1 MPQLDIMSFPTQIF
15 WAIVFL
21 SAIYLVLI
29 KMVLP
34 DLLLHFRIRSRLL
47 KDLERAIVNYE
58 NSHTSKLKRLDEHF
72 ARINA
77 SISKNTDINFVNS
90 NTKALTSFDKY
101 MKKQDLLAFIECLEK
116 DARKQAFLP
125 FVTLIAPTDEFI
137 LLLSFTFFFIIFY
150 SVSSEKLIGHNL
162 DAQIKEL
169 TLKFDKLALL
179 RETNIQLAIEI
190 KHMLA
195 FADKDGAI
203 LSAQLGKTLKEI
215 DNALIMYNKKV
226 KLAKLFTT
234 FKSTVALTGSSLA
247 SDLALLSP
255 EDLGVRNR
263 RRLSF
268 ISLQSLA
275 AISSEQTLSN
285 KLLLDY
291 VELLK

>member
-58 NSHTSKLKRLDEHF
+58 NSHTTKLKRLDEHF

-77 SISKNTDINFVNS
+77 SISKNTDLSFVGP

-101 MKKQDLLAFIECLEK
+101 MKKQDLLAFIDCLEK
-116 DARKQAFLP
+116 DARKQVFLP
-125 FVTLIAPTDEFI
+125 FLTLIAPTDEFI

-150 SVSSEKLIGHNL
+150 SFSSEKLIGHNL
-162 DAQIKEL
+162 DTQIKEL

-179 RETNIQLAIEI
+179 RENNIQLAIEI

-195 FADKDGAI
+195 FADKDGAL
-203 LSAQLGKTLKEI
+203 LSAQLGKTLKDI
-215 DNALIMYNKKV
+215 DSALILYNKKV
-226 KLAKLFTT
+226 KLVKLFTS

-275 AISSEQTLSN
+275 ALSAEQMISN